1 MYVLLV
7 ISVFIQVQGL
17 WYSAAV
23 WTGQWATEEESVC
36 LEGARFSLCQIFALF
51 LFLGWICIWLPGL
64 SVLLLHFCFFF
75 LSLDSMFVFHLKIGA
90 CFNVVCADPVLAS
103 FQVTS
108 GPSVLL
114 NSSLSYELSHNIL
127 LDTLTSSFFFLDCW
141 LFLIKC
147 WFVLTSEKRG

>member
-1 MYVLLV
+1 MGLLRRKV
-7 ISVFIQVQGL
+7 CVWKGLVFPCVKYLHFFCFLGEFVFGCL
-17 WYSAAV
+17 
-23 WTGQWATEEESVC
+23 VC
-36 LEGARFSLCQIFALF
+36 LFCCCTFAFS
-51 LFLGWICIWLPGL
+51 
-64 SVLLLHFCFFF
+64 
-75 LSLDSMFVFHLKIGA
+75 LSLDSTFVFYLKIGA

-127 LDTLTSSFFFLDCW
+127 LDTLTSSFFLDCW

-147 WFVLTSEKRG
+147 

>member
-1 MYVLLV
+1 MSGRGSFFLV
-7 ISVFIQVQGL
+7 SNICTFSVSWVNLYLVAWF
-17 WYSAAV
+17 
-23 WTGQWATEEESVC
+23 VC
-36 LEGARFSLCQIFALF
+36 FVVA
-51 LFLGWICIWLPGL
+51 
-64 SVLLLHFCFFF
+64 LLLF
-75 LSLDSMFVFHLKIGA
+75 LSLDSTFVFYLKIGA

-127 LDTLTSSFFFLDCW
+127 LDTLTSSFFLDCW

-147 WFVLTSEKRG
+147 